1 MKGHKMSSTLYLTI
15 AVLLTLIVSVALVRH
30 LDTRQRLTGK
40 AYDTYDIVVQIVAMF
55 APFITLITLC
65 VIMS

>member
-15 AVLLTLIVSVALVRH
+15 AILLTLIVSVALVRH
-30 LDTRQRLTGK
+30 LDTRQRVTGK
-40 AYDTYDIVVQIVAMF
+40 AYDTYDIVVQLVAMF
-55 APFITLITLC
+55 APFATLITFC